1 MHFVIERFDYTVSSM
16 NPSFYVR
23 FNHKDKGICEAWIDN
38 KKEADTIEGK
48 ENKSYGIYCP
58 VTSDV
63 KLTSVK

>member
-1 MHFVIERFDYTVSSM
+1 MHFVIEQVDYVSSGM
-16 NPSFYVR
+16 DPSFYVR
-23 FNHKDKGICEAWIDN
+23 FNHKDKGMCEAWIDN
-38 KKEADTIEGK
+38 KKEADLIEGK